1 MRKDGNRFLIGGCLL
16 LLAEGLVEKYA
27 AGSAAAVGVVAL
39 SVAAAV
45 SLGAFIYLGL
55 RAPRS
60 R

>member
-1 MRKDGNRFLIGGCLL
+1 MGGCLL
-16 LLAEGLVEKYA
+16 LLAVGLVDKYA
-27 AGSAAAVGVVAL
+27 AGMAADVGVVVL